1 MTNHVVISHN
11 DNLLSE
17 IIWLVLEKTVEKLIF
32 VPTYITETTDREI
45 L

>member
-32 VPTYITETTDREI
+32 VPAYITKTTDREI